1 MYLPAACSPLST
13 SSPDG
18 PTGMISPPLSLQ
30 QRLDLWMRRRLPVQE
45 QITLDQGRIFIVP
58 TKLSLGMLGLVM
70 LIFLLGNL
78 FQNTMAYSVSFWLLA
93 LQVISIFYTFRNL
106 SGIQVKPAGSST
118 AFAGE
123 RVTFNYRISHTTGR
137 AAHNMTMGWRDQ
149 DATTFNLAAD
159 NEIEVQLSYQAPERG
174 LLRPEKI
181 EIQTRYPTGLA
192 VAWSYLRFDMEAIVY
207 PKPLEQAQASTTQ
220 AIDCADEDGHANTE
234 GVTNFAGVKSYQHG
248 DSPRRI
254 HWAKYAQTGELYTKH
269 FEDNQSHE
277 HWLQWSEQQGDTEQ
291 RLSRLCAQV
300 LQAHE
305 SNERYGLK
313 LPTQEL
319 KPSSGAVHRDSCLRA
334 LALYNVEPTRA
345 QSA

>member
-1 MYLPAACSPLST
+1 MYWPVAYLPLST
-13 SSPDG
+13 SSPDD
-18 PTGMISPPLSLQ
+18 PASMISLPLAAQ

-58 TKLSLGMLGLVM
+58 TKLSLGMLALVM
-70 LIFLLGNL
+70 LMFLLGNL
-78 FQNTMAYSVSFWLLA
+78 FQNTMAYTVSFWLLA

-123 RVTFNYRISHTTGR
+123 RVTFSYRISHATGR
-137 AAHNMTMGWRDQ
+137 TAHNMAMGWRDQ
-149 DATTFNLAAD
+149 DATTFDLAAD
-159 NEIEVQLSYQAPERG
+159 KEIEVQLSYLAPERG

-192 VAWSYLRFDMEAIVY
+192 VAWSYLHFDMEAIIY
-207 PKPLEQAQASTTQ
+207 PKPLEQAQSNTQ
-220 AIDCADEDGHANTE
+220 QTIDCADEDDHANTE
-234 GVTNFAGVKSYQHG
+234 GVTNFAGVKDYQYG

-269 FEDNQSHE
+269 FEDNQNHE
-277 HWLQWSEQQGDTEQ
+277 HWLQWSDQRGDTEQ
-291 RLSRLCAQV
+291 RLSQLCAQV
-300 LQAHE
+300 LEAHE
-305 SNERYGLK
+305 NNERYGLK
-313 LPTQEL
+313 LPSQEL
-319 KPSSGAVHRDSCLRA
+319 KASSGAVHRDTCLRA
-334 LALYNVEPTRA
+334 LALYNMEPKSA